1 VARRPALAILAGLLS
16 AGAPA
21 LAVLVLARSSRPSV
35 SRPRT
40 AIGPVAPPPGHWDA
54 ASRAS
59 LSLLRRVT
67 ADEARRAQ
75 VALARC
81 EDRTRGAAPR
91 ERNARYRHCVLRGMA
106 RAGASAFANSR
117 MLSNLADSSRPSGRC
132 RRLVRELAG
141 GTGALGA
148 QVRTLMH
155 NWAATPW
162 RELLASSRAIRGM
175 ARFAG
180 RMAVG
185 ARWRGACRVRAAA
198 PARTLLA

>member
-1 VARRPALAILAGLLS
+1 VARRPALAVLAGVLS
-16 AGAPA
+16 AGVPA
-21 LAVLVLARSSRPSV
+21 LAVLILALGSRPPV

-40 AIGPVAPPPGHWDA
+40 VIGPVAPRPGRWDA
-54 ASRAS
+54 PSRAS

-75 VALARC
+75 ASLARC
-81 EDRTRGAAPR
+81 EDRARSAAPSA
-91 ERNARYRHCVLRGMA
+91 RNARYRHCALRGLA

-117 MLSNLADSSRPSGRC
+117 MLGNLADSTRPRGLC
-132 RRLVRELAG
+132 RTLVRELAG

-148 QVRTLMH
+148 QVRMLMR

-175 ARFAG
+175 ARSAG

-185 ARWRGACRVRAAA
+185 ARWRGACRVHAASPGRLVA
-198 PARTLLA
+198 